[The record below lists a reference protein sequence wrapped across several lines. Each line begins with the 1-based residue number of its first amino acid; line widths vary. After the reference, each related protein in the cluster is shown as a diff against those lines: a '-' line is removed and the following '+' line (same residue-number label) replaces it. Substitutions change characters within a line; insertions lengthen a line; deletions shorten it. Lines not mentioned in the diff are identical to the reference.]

1 MKRVMELVKIVIPT
15 WKSKEALNLLL
26 LTIMLGAR
34 TYLSIHLAAIN
45 GGIVKTIVTRDFSMF
60 VKRCLFLMAFSI
72 PASTVNASLEYFNK
86 KLAVLFRQRLNRHF
100 NKEYLS
106 KMIFYQMTN
115 LDSRIQNPDQ
125 RLTSDIDK
133 WATSLA
139 NLYSNFSKPLLD
151 IILFSQKLAALVGW
165 QGPASAIGWYF
176 LSGVVIKY
184 ISPSF
189 GQLTAIE

>member
-1 MKRVMELVKIVIPT
+1 MKRVYELVKIVIPS

-45 GGIVKTIVTRDFSMF
+45 GGIVKTIVNRDFSEF
-60 VKRCLFLMAFSI
+60 VKRCAFLMAFSI

-100 NKEYLS
+100 NKEYLT

-115 LDSRIQNPDQ
+115 LDSRIKNPDQ

-133 WATSLA
+133 WATSLS

-151 IILFSQKLAALVGW
+151 IILFS
-165 QGPASAIGWYF
+165 
-176 LSGVVIKY
+176 
-184 ISPSF
+184 
-189 GQLTAIE
+189 